1 MNASHM
7 DAPTVLDSLAPQGSP
22 AAAFFTARE
31 FAPIFTNT
39 SRGTWSL
46 IPGDSRGLPSRAA
59 WIPPSARHLE
69 TLLAPHKRRR
79 YSCFRFARGVCPKN
93 SVTSPSIFRSAQC
106 LPSRAA
112 WFKIAY
118 TRHTYARE
126 TLLAPKNA
134 DVKASQFECG
144 ERRLSILPP
153 RAATSCHSHG
163 AGGDVSS

>member
-1 MNASHM
+1 MLGSTPPVEPLDVTMNASHM
-7 DAPTVLDSLAPQGSP
+7 DAPTVPMTGLAPQGSP

-31 FAPIFTNT
+31 FAPIFTT
-39 SRGTWSL
+39 LAEHAVPHTWRFTRLTEPRGMV
-46 IPGDSRGLPSRAA
+46 PF
-59 WIPPSARHLE
+59 SARHLE

-118 TRHTYARE
+118 TRHTYARGRFWRQK
-126 TLLAPKNA
+126 TPM
-134 DVKASQFECG
+134 
-144 ERRLSILPP
+144 
-153 RAATSCHSHG
+153 
-163 AGGDVSS
+163 